1 MLFSISAGIFS
12 IEIGSW
18 HDTIE
23 IQSWVEGDILLLGF
37 ELSSELEAD

>member
-12 IEIGSW
+12 IEIGSVLV
-18 HDTIE
+18 TIG
-23 IQSWVEGDILLLGF
+23 IQSWVEGDILRLRF